1 MFLSLKKLKNHNSNF
16 QNRNCFAYFCSM
28 SRRDRNKFVK
38 RGQLIDLDI
47 VDYAFGGKGIARISN
62 ELGNFVLF
70 VPNTIPG
77 QKVKARVVKSK
88 KKYAECKLIDVLQKS
103 PDEVQSNYHEISGAP
118 YINLPIEK
126 QHQYKYTSTMDL
138 FKKIGKVPEIED
150 YFDEFVASPN
160 LFHYRN
166 KMEYSFSAIGYDH
179 DKNTDVDEFTL
190 GFKRR
195 GTWWIGDNLD
205 KDSGLFDKELED
217 NLIKIKDYCEAKHLA
232 PWHAPKREGFFRYL
246 VVRKSYKTNQLLFN
260 LVTTSDGLDQFDLD
274 AFAKFLVSLFN
285 DRVAGLL
292 HTINDEQGDRTIATS
307 GSITLIYGEDKIVEE
322 LLSLNFEISM
332 KSFFQTNPKSAE
344 KLYQKV
350 VDYALED
357 KDAVDNSVVLDLFCG
372 TGTIGQIIASKSNN
386 TKIIGVDIV
395 ASAIEDAK
403 LNAKRN
409 NIDGLEFY
417 AEDVG
422 KFLSKYPQY
431 QNKIQTIILDPAR
444 SGIAPKTLNKII
456 NLNAKRMVYVSCNP
470 ATQARDTE
478 TLINAG
484 FKLKKISLVDQFPHT
499 SHIETV
505 VLFEK

>member
-1 MFLSLKKLKNHNSNF
+1 
-16 QNRNCFAYFCSM
+16 
-28 SRRDRNKFVK
+28 
-38 RGQLIDLDI
+38 
-47 VDYAFGGKGIARISN
+47 
-62 ELGNFVLF
+62 
-70 VPNTIPG
+70 
-77 QKVKARVVKSK
+77 
-88 KKYAECKLIDVLQKS
+88 
-103 PDEVQSNYHEISGAP
+103 
-118 YINLPIEK
+118 
-126 QHQYKYTSTMDL
+126 
-138 FKKIGKVPEIED
+138 
-150 YFDEFVASPN
+150 
-160 LFHYRN
+160 
-166 KMEYSFSAIGYDH
+166 
-179 DKNTDVDEFTL
+179 
-190 GFKRR
+190 
-195 GTWWIGDNLD
+195 
-205 KDSGLFDKELED
+205 
-217 NLIKIKDYCEAKHLA
+217 
-232 PWHAPKREGFFRYL
+232 
-246 VVRKSYKTNQLLFN
+246 
-260 LVTTSDGLDQFDLD
+260 
-274 AFAKFLVSLFN
+274 
-285 DRVAGLL
+285 
-292 HTINDEQGDRTIATS
+292 
-307 GSITLIYGEDKIVEE
+307 
-322 LLSLNFEISM
+322 M

-357 KDAVDNSVVLDLFCG
+357 KEAVDNSVVLDLFCG